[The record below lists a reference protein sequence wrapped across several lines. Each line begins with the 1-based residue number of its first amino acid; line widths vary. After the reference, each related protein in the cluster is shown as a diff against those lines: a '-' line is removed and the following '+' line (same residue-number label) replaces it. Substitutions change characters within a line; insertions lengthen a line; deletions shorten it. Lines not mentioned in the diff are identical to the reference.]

1 MQPTTANRG
10 PPSVPVSW
18 TREVGFAAAATGLTA
33 IMWLAGWMAPFERS
47 AGDALLRLTH
57 RNPPPAPVSVVTIDD
72 ASVASL
78 GPLPWPRALISDL
91 ISAGRRSGAAV
102 IALDLLF
109 VDAGDPS
116 GDSRLADS
124 IGSGPSLLA
133 AALAS
138 DGAWLLPTARFGGAA
153 NAAHVHAEIG
163 PDGVARGIQ
172 ATKQATGLSLP
183 ALSLAAARVLRP
195 EIAIEPGTALLPD
208 FRPAPDRIDRISA
221 VDLLSADNQ
230 TPRFSGRVV
239 FIGVTA
245 TGSGD
250 RLIVPTDPGP
260 APSPGVLVHASAT
273 ASILRGG
280 LIRTLAPGWGLF
292 GVFVLSLAPQVLRT
306 RIGAFRPLVITVMI
320 AGVVLIAIAALE
332 ASHTLLSTTALVS
345 AIIVSVAIREGAES
359 SIARRDS
366 GRLLQALLRH
376 HDPTHQPEIPRSSA
390 AKLAAL
396 KDLQAAV
403 LRQDDARRTL
413 LEGMHDGVVMWDA
426 EGRTLVV
433 NSAAR
438 RLWSDEPGR
447 DDFVD
452 HAPDAVE
459 SPATTFT
466 RSGREISVSVL
477 SIGDGGMA
485 LLRDVTAEREL
496 ERRRRDMQ
504 RLVSHELKTP
514 LASIAGFGET
524 LERYELDADEQ
535 RRVATLIR
543 RESVRLGEMV
553 ATFLDL
559 ERLGSDRSTFGTE
572 EVDLASLV
580 EQRIDILS
588 QAARTRGQRIVCDI
602 EAGVTVRIAPDLMA
616 RVIDNLVG
624 NAVKYSPDGG
634 VIEVS
639 VTHDEKNALVIVR
652 DRGVGIPE
660 HALTKIFERF
670 YRVPGVGG
678 AGSGLGLA
686 VAHEFVSWHGGC
698 IEVESIEGQGSTFTV
713 RLPMEA

>member
-1 MQPTTANRG
+1 VLPNTVNPGSPSG
-10 PPSVPVSW
+10 PAPW
-18 TREVGFAAAATGLTA
+18 IREIGFAALATGLTA
-33 IMWLAGWMAPFERS
+33 IVWLAGWMAPLERS

-57 RNPPPAPVSVVTIDD
+57 RNPPPAPVSVITIDD

-78 GPLPWPRALISDL
+78 GPLPWPRALIADL
-91 ISAGRRSGAAV
+91 IEAGRRSGAAV
-102 IALDLLF
+102 VALDLLF
-109 VDAGDPS
+109 VDAGDPA
-116 GDSRLADS
+116 GDARLAES
-124 IGSGPSLLA
+124 IESGPSLLA
-133 AALAS
+133 AALAA
-138 DGAWLLPTARFGGAA
+138 DGGWLLPIARFGGPA

-163 PDGVARGIQ
+163 PDGVARGILT
-172 ATKQATGLSLP
+172 TKQATGLSLP

-195 EIAIEPGTALLPD
+195 EIAIEPGTSLLPD
-208 FRPAPDRIDRISA
+208 FRPAPDRVDGISA
-221 VDLLSADNQ
+221 VDLLASRAP
-230 TPRFSGRVV
+230 TSRLSGRVV

-280 LIRTLAPGWGLF
+280 LIRPVPPGWALVGIFL
-292 GVFVLSLAPQVLRT
+292 LALAPQVLRT
-306 RIGAFRPLVITVMI
+306 RIGAFRPLAIGLMT
-320 AGVVLIAIAALE
+320 AGVVAAAIAALE
-332 ASHTLLSTTALVS
+332 ASHTLLPTPTLV
-345 AIIVSVAIREGAES
+345 AGVILSVAIREGVES
-359 SIARRDS
+359 GSARRDS
-366 GRLLQALLRH
+366 GRLLQALLTH

-426 EGRTLVV
+426 EGRTVVV

-438 RLWSDEPGR
+438 SLWDGDPGR
-447 DDFVD
+447 SDFDGPASGSVD
-452 HAPDAVE
+452 
-459 SPATTFT
+459 SPAATVA

-477 SIGDGGMA
+477 PIGEGGMA

-535 RRVATLIR
+535 RRVAALIR

-559 ERLGSDRSTFGTE
+559 ERLGSDQSTFETE
-572 EVDLASLV
+572 EVDLGALV
-580 EQRIDILS
+580 EQRVEVLS
-588 QAARTRGQRIVCDI
+588 QAARARGQRIVSDI
-602 EAGVTVRIAPDLMA
+602 ETGVAVRVAPDLVA

-624 NAVKYSPDGG
+624 NAVKYSSEGG

-639 VTHDEKNALVIVR
+639 TTRAEGAALVVVR
-652 DRGVGIPE
+652 DRGAGIPE
-660 HALTKIFERF
+660 HALPKIFERF
-670 YRVPGVGG
+670 YRVPGAGG
-678 AGSGLGLA
+678 TGSGLGLA
-686 VAHEFVSWHGGC
+686 VANEFVGWHGGC

>member
-1 MQPTTANRG
+1 MQPNTANPG
-10 PPSVPVSW
+10 SPSVPVSW
-18 TREVGFAAAATGLTA
+18 IREVGFAAAATGLTA
-33 IMWLAGWMAPFERS
+33 FMWLAGWMAPFERS
-47 AGDALLRLTH
+47 AGDAQLRLTH

-78 GPLPWPRALISDL
+78 GPLPWPRALVADL
-91 ISAGRRSGAAV
+91 IEAGRRSGAAV
-102 IALDLLF
+102 VALDLLF

-116 GDSRLADS
+116 GDARLADS
-124 IGSGPSLLA
+124 IESGPSLLA
-133 AALAS
+133 AALS
-138 DGAWLLPTARFGGAA
+138 GDGGWLLPTARFGGAA

-172 ATKQATGLSLP
+172 ATKQASGLSLP

-208 FRPAPDRIDRISA
+208 FRPAPDRVDRISA
-221 VDLLSADNQ
+221 VDLLSPRQ
-230 TPRFSGRVV
+230 PTPRLSGRVV

-250 RLIVPTDPGP
+250 RLVVPTDPGP

-280 LIRTLAPGWGLF
+280 LIHTVSPGWGLF

-306 RIGAFRPLVITVMI
+306 RIGAFRPLVIGLMI
-320 AGVVLIAIAALE
+320 AGVVLVAIASLE
-332 ASHTLLSTTALVS
+332 ASHTLLPTAALV
-345 AIIVSVAIREGAES
+345 AAVILSVAIREGAES
-359 SIARRDS
+359 GIARRDS
-366 GRLLQALLRH
+366 GRLLQALLTH
-376 HDPTHQPEIPRSSA
+376 HDPTHQPEIPKSSA

-413 LEGMHDGVVMWDA
+413 LEGMHDGVVMWNA
-426 EGRTLVV
+426 EGRTVVV

-438 RLWSDEPGR
+438 RLWGDEPER
-447 DDFVD
+447 DDFID

-459 SPATTFT
+459 NPATTIA

-477 SIGDGGMA
+477 SIGNGGMA

-524 LERYELDADEQ
+524 LERYELDATEQ

-559 ERLGSDRSTFGTE
+559 ERLGSDRSAFRTE
-572 EVDLASLV
+572 EVDLSSLV
-580 EQRIDILS
+580 EQRVEVLS
-588 QAARTRGQRIVCDI
+588 QAARSRGQRIDSDI
-602 EAGVTVRIAPDLMA
+602 EAGVTVRAAPDLMA

-624 NAVKYSPDGG
+624 NAVKYSPEGG

-639 VTHDEKNALVIVR
+639 TTHADGNALVVVR

-686 VAHEFVSWHGGC
+686 VANEFVGWHGGC
-698 IEVESIEGQGSTFTV
+698 IGVESIEGQGSTFTV
-713 RLPMEA
+713 HLPMEA